1 MEVIGEIRR
10 ERGKVHIAVEGCEEI
25 VIPVS
30 LFRERPLQE
39 GEEIDLEEY
48 EHWLLLHQYRPAL
61 EKAVSLLAARAHS
74 KREIEQKLLRAGYR
88 PSAVE
93 MVLYK
98 LEKER
103 LLDDADFARQWVEAR
118 ANRKMGRERIARELR
133 QKGVDEEEAAAAL
146 EDIDEEE
153 QLAAALRLAEKAAAR
168 LKPGEDPRRGAQRII
183 GMLIRRGYGWDVAR
197 EAVEKALNSD
207 EEI

>member
-1 MEVIGEIRR
+1 MEVISEIRR
-10 ERGKVHIAVEGCEEI
+10 ERGKVRLMIEGCEDI
-25 VIPVS
+25 VIPLS
-30 LFRERPLQE
+30 LFRARPMAE
-39 GEEIDLEEY
+39 GEAIDLEEY

-74 KREIEQKLLRAGYR
+74 RREIEQKLLRTGYR
-88 PSAVE
+88 PGTVE

-103 LLDDADFARQWVEAR
+103 LLDDADFARQWVETR
-118 ANRKMGRERIARELR
+118 SSRKMGRERIARELR

-146 EDIDEEE
+146 EEIDAEE
-153 QLAAALRLAEKAAAR
+153 QLAAAAALVEKAAAR
-168 LKPGEDPRRGAQRII
+168 IKPGEDPRRAAQRIT
-183 GMLIRRGYGWDVAR
+183 GMLIRRGYSWDVAR
-197 EAVEKALNSD
+197 EALSQAMQNL